1 MIAALTGDAVLSRKG
16 LTAGVWAT
24 RLRWYAGGATLLLNS
39 WESWA
44 SVDPAA
50 IVVHTIPPTLLFVLA
65 EAASPYRV
73 RFAETVRLA
82 AEESADRWG
91 AAGRLWG
98 DSAPDLQESA
108 DRVATQSAGWPTPD
122 PQESAD
128 RLAEE
133 STTRRPRRPT
143 GRVPTPA
150 RAGSRPHRT
159 VEELVGE
166 ARRLPAGKQ
175 TADGIRV
182 ALRVGARRAREVRD
196 VLAAGKQT
204 PPGAVLNDAA

>member
-44 SVDPAA
+44 SADPAV

-82 AEESADRWG
+82 AEESADRRG
-91 AAGRLWG
+91 ETAGRLWG

-108 DRVATQSAGWPTPD
+108 DRVATQSAGWP
-122 PQESAD
+122 
-128 RLAEE
+128 
-133 STTRRPRRPT
+133 
-143 GRVPTPA
+143 
-150 RAGSRPHRT
+150 
-159 VEELVGE
+159 
-166 ARRLPAGKQ
+166 
-175 TADGIRV
+175 
-182 ALRVGARRAREVRD
+182 
-196 VLAAGKQT
+196 
-204 PPGAVLNDAA
+204 